1 MPLALD
7 QLALALLWS
16 LASPPKHLCAGG
28 EVVDAEE
35 KALHISRGTPLSPGS
50 LEVARRG
57 LAEQGFQ
64 VLPE

>member
-28 EVVDAEE
+28 EGVDAEE
-35 KALHISRGTPLSPGS
+35 KALSHL
-50 LEVARRG
+50 
-57 LAEQGFQ
+57 QGDPTFTWQ
-64 VLPE
+64 P